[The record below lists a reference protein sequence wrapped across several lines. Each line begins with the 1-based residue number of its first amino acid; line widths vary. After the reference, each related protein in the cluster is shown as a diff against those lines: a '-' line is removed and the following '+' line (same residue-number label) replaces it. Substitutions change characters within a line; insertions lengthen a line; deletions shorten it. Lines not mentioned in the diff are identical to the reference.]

1 MDNDAKTKRFF
12 WGMVLAWIPSVPLII
27 GVFSSF
33 RGISGQKATGLGAIA
48 GGVSEVYLTFGVILT
63 FLLLGGSMVLLGRSF
78 SSAHP
83 VRATLSVLSIG
94 WSAVIFSILGV
105 LVWLLL
111 VHLPH
116 GVGGPQ

>member
-12 WGMVLAWIPSVPLII
+12 WGMVLEWIPSAPLII

-63 FLLLGGSMVLLGRSF
+63 FLLLGDRWSCSVGRSPAPTQCAPHF
-78 SSAHP
+78 RCSP
-83 VRATLSVLSIG
+83 SV
-94 WSAVIFSILGV
+94 GV
-105 LVWLLL
+105 QLYSRFWE
-111 VHLPH
+111 
-116 GVGGPQ
+116 